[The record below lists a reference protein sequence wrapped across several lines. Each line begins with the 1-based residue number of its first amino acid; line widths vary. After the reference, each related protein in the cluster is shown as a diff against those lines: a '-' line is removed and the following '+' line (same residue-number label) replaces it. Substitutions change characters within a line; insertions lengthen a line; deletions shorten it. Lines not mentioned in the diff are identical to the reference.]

1 MGRRQ
6 RKDLGLDEGEALP
19 CRRQEEKRGGIDSE
33 VQYRA
38 RQIDRVRE
46 RERQRESARSSRSA
60 RGDSRI
66 PAGSKNREDGDP
78 TRSVQGG
85 GGKNTWEDSQVPL
98 TPFLST
104 LKTHGVS

>member
-1 MGRRQ
+1 MRPYHVGG
-6 RKDLGLDEGEALP
+6 KK
-19 CRRQEEKRGGIDSE
+19 KRGEGYTDSE
-33 VQYRA
+33 VQQRA
-38 RQIDRVRE
+38 RRIDRVRV

-60 RGDSRI
+60 RGDSSI

-98 TPFLST
+98 TPFY
-104 LKTHGVS
+104 